1 MPEESLTDNDKRVTL
16 RPVAPADEGF
26 LLQVYASTRAEELA
40 RVPWN
45 EEQRAAFVKMQF
57 DAQQHH
63 YRSNFPTALHH
74 IIEHEGRPVG
84 RLYVLRTDEFIR
96 ILDITLVPERR
107 NAGLGTPL
115 LADLMDE
122 AARTRRPLRIYVES
136 FNPSLRLFERLGFR
150 KVQEHN
156 GLHFL
161 MEWNSSS
168 NSSNAANGG

>member
-1 MPEESLTDNDKRVTL
+1 M

-26 LLQVYASTRAEELA
+26 LLQVYASTRSEELA
-40 RVPWN
+40 HVPWTD
-45 EEQRAAFVKMQF
+45 EQRAAFVKMQF

-74 IIEHEGRPVG
+74 VIEQEGRPVG
-84 RLYVLRTDEFIR
+84 RLYVLRADDFIR

-122 AARTRRPLRIYVES
+122 AAETRRPLRIYVES

-156 GLHFL
+156 DVHFL
-161 MEWNSSS
+161 MEWNNNTSSS
-168 NSSNAANGG
+168 NAGSDGSSSDDGSNGG